1 MNRLLVTALLG
12 ALAACSPGLAREGE
26 LIRNGGFEDG
36 LTSWGADNQWYVQ
49 GDKGLSASSVD
60 ETGAHGGA
68 RSLKL
73 AGDGNRGI
81 VLQTLE
87 IWPDRFLASGW
98 LRCEGLEGA
107 QATILLEWKDV
118 AGKWLGGL
126 PVGSVTGTSDWTRVE
141 IAFEP
146 PPEAHTVSIDCLTSG
161 PNTGAAWFDDLSL
174 TDTTTDTEAP
184 GPVSFTVSSPA
195 GESGAVLV
203 DWSGWTAERD
213 VARYRAYVSEQ
224 PFRSVQG
231 LAPARDETRFAKQS
245 VVRGLELGRTY
256 YAAVQAV
263 DQDGNARTE
272 VEAIAVSTED
282 RKAPRAVRP
291 RVRPVAA
298 ATASALVEW
307 TPSIVDGDIRSYEA
321 LWREAARA
329 DAVHRSQAVEGTSYI
344 LADLPAGAALE
355 IAVVATDAAGN
366 VAEATWVAAQAPP
379 EPPSGFSARSADGQ
393 ALDATIAR
401 EPSVWPDLDW
411 VTAAAPGYYAS
422 AAVLAPADGSGGA
435 VLTLEP
441 STTPLATAWA
451 ASALDKVFRDA
462 VAPAETGVVDLLA
475 ARNESESGQIVLRAE
490 ADLGT
495 VSAWSTPLRSE
506 DGAEIEPSQV
516 HLSWVG
522 YVQVEENSKATPK
535 EHVVRVAPAEF
546 PDELLE
552 VEGVEVKSGEA
563 QPLFVRVDVPREAQ
577 PGAYRGTVRLSCARG
592 SLAVPIQLEVVPFTF
607 PDRTRLL
614 VTNWFGGGPI
624 AERHGVEEWSEE
636 YWRVLRVYAT
646 TMARHHQN
654 IAWVSPS
661 YVQVWQEEDGS
672 FSYDFSRFDRWVELF
687 DEAGLGAR
695 IEIGH
700 YGGRKTGEWECPE
713 FVFSDRPAT
722 RRTDGSATSVPVPEF
737 AHAMQEHLRQ
747 RGWLERSMQHIAD
760 EPIPV
765 NEESWRGI
773 SRIVH
778 EAAPDLR
785 RIDAIHVTDLDGDLE
800 VWVPQLNYYR
810 DAYDALIGKQRQGI
824 AEVWFYI
831 AWVPQYPFP
840 NRLIDVPTLNARI
853 AHWMNYLYDAPG
865 YLHWGLNWWNL
876 KLGNFSPGDEWIM
889 WPGED
894 GPHGSLRY
902 EAQREGLEDCE
913 YLSLLED
920 KHRAAGDADPAA
932 RSKELAGQLVRAM
945 TDYETD
951 PAKLEAVRRQLVR
964 EVAGV

>member
-1 MNRLLVTALLG
+1 VNRVLVTALLV
-12 ALAACSPGLAREGE
+12 AFAACTPSRAREGD

-36 LTSWGADNQWYVQ
+36 LSGWATDHQWYVQ
-49 GDKGLSASSVD
+49 GDKGLSATSVD
-60 ETGAHGGA
+60 ETLAHGGT
-68 RSLKL
+68 RSLRIQ
-73 AGDGNRGI
+73 GDGNRGI
-81 VLQTLE
+81 VLQNCE
-87 IWPDRFLASGW
+87 SWPDRFVASGW
-98 LRCEGLEGA
+98 IRCEGLDGA

-118 AGKWLGGL
+118 EGKWLSGL

-141 IAFEP
+141 IAFDAP
-146 PPEAHTVSIDCLTSG
+146 AEAHSVSIDCLTSA
-161 PNTGAAWFDDLSL
+161 PNKGTAWFDDLSL
-174 TDTTTDTEAP
+174 TDTTTDTEPPGAVTFAASAP
-184 GPVSFTVSSPA
+184 E

-203 DWSGWTAERD
+203 DWSGWTAEPD
-213 VARYRAYVSEQ
+213 VARYRVYVAEQ
-224 PFRSVQG
+224 PFSRIQG
-231 LAPARDETRFAKQS
+231 LAPAKDENRFAKRS
-245 VVRGLELGRTY
+245 VVRGLEVGRTY

-263 DQDGNARTE
+263 DQDGNARTD
-272 VEAIAVSTED
+272 VEAIAVTTMD
-282 RKAPRAVRP
+282 RKAPRALRP
-291 RVRPVAA
+291 RVWPVAA
-298 ATASALVEW
+298 ATPSVMVEW
-307 TPSIVDGDIRSYEA
+307 TPSIVDGDIRSYEV
-321 LWREAARA
+321 LWREVAQP
-329 DAVHRSQAVEGTSYI
+329 DAVRRSQAVEGTSYI
-344 LADLPAGAALE
+344 VSDLPASTAIE
-355 IAVVATDAAGN
+355 VAVVARDAAGN
-366 VAEATWVAAQAPP
+366 VAEETWVALQAPAGAP
-379 EPPSGFSARSADGQ
+379 TGFSARAADGA
-393 ALDATIAR
+393 ALDAAISR
-401 EPSVWPDLDW
+401 EPSLWPGLDW
-411 VTAAAPGYYAS
+411 AYATAPGYHAS
-422 AAVLAPADGSGGA
+422 PAVLAPRDGSGGA

-441 STTPLATAWA
+441 AATPFATAWA

-462 VAPAETGVVDLLA
+462 AAPGEAGTVDLLA
-475 ARNESESGQIVLRAE
+475 ARNESETGQMVVRAD
-490 ADLGT
+490 ADLGA
-495 VSAWSTPLRSE
+495 VSAWCTPLRSE
-506 DGAEIEPSQV
+506 GRAEIAPAEV
-516 HLSWVG
+516 HLNWVG
-522 YVQVEENSKATPK
+522 YVQVDENSRATPK

-552 VEGVEVKSGEA
+552 AESVEVASGQA
-563 QPLFVRVDVPREAQ
+563 QPLFVRVDVPRDAQ
-577 PGAYRGTVRLSCARG
+577 PGTYHGAVRVTCARG
-592 SLAVPIQLEVVPFTF
+592 SIAVPVQLEVVPFTF

-614 VTNWFGGGPI
+614 VTNWFGEGPI
-624 AERHGVEEWSEE
+624 AEKHGVEPWSEE
-636 YWRVLRVYAT
+636 FWRVLRVYAL

-654 IAWVSPS
+654 IAWASPS
-661 YVQVWQEEDGS
+661 LVQVWQEEDGS
-672 FSYDFSRFDRWVELF
+672 FSYDYSRFDRWVELF

-713 FVFSDRPAT
+713 FVFSERPAT
-722 RRTDGSATSVPVPEF
+722 RRADGSPTTVPVPEF

-765 NEESWRGI
+765 NEDSWRGI

-800 VWVPQLNYYR
+800 VWVPQLNFYR
-810 DAYDALIGKQRQGI
+810 DAYDALIEKQKQGI

-853 AHWMNYLYDAPG
+853 AHWMNYLYGAPG

-894 GPHGSLRY
+894 GPHSSLRY

-920 KHRAAGDADPAA
+920 KHRAAGEADPAR

-964 EVAGV
+964 EVAGE